1 MQRQVMPE
9 SFYSITNT
17 LIRLETPLAELN
29 RFCDYMWQEFTC
41 PAPAD
46 TAPALIKVQPCVDQP
61 DCFSIWKQGKIAFDW
76 GRELRSV
83 PSALLSKALEN
94 IVSGHAVN
102 QIDKSELITLH
113 SGALS
118 KNGKGILLL
127 GESGHGKS
135 TLTLELTANHGWDY
149 LTDEVGLLDSRQII
163 HPFLKTVSCK
173 RLGVVSLDPSWPVR
187 SFGADHQIAVPK
199 ERHGEPAPLRTVF
212 FVRYAPDR
220 QPALEPVK
228 KSEALFRLM
237 NAQIGRAKSVAT
249 LEQMAEVVKRADSFQ
264 LVHNDAAAAARLLT
278 GRMEAM

>member
-1 MQRQVMPE
+1 MPE
-9 SFYSITNT
+9 SFYCITNIF
-17 LIRLETPLAELN
+17 IRLETPLAELN
-29 RFCDYMWQEFTC
+29 RFCDYMWQEFLC

-46 TAPALIKVQPCVDQP
+46 TAPAQINVLPCADQP
-61 DCFSIWKQGKIAFDW
+61 DCFAIWKEGKIAFDW
-76 GRELRSV
+76 GRELRAV

-102 QIDKSELITLH
+102 QIDKNELITLH

-118 KNGKGILLL
+118 RNGKGILLL

-173 RLGVVSLDPSWPVR
+173 QLGIVQLDPSWPVR

-199 ERHGEPAPLRTVF
+199 AKHGSPAPLHSIF
-212 FVRYAPDR
+212 FVRYDPEQ
-220 QPALEPVK
+220 QPSLEPVK
-228 KSEALFRLM
+228 KSAALLRLM

-249 LEQMAEVVKRADSFQ
+249 LEQMAEVVKKADAFQ
-264 LVHNDAAAAARLLT
+264 LVHNNAAAAARLIT
-278 GRMEAM
+278 ERMETA